1 MATQCSQDSFDFG
14 TVEGRRVVA
23 RFDGGDITSN
33 AGALLL
39 GAADK
44 AIGLVRRLTACFHD
58 ERDPD
63 LIEHAVATMVGQRI
77 FGHALGHEDLNDHD
91 RLRHDPVLATLA
103 GKLEAKREACAPLA
117 GKSTLNR
124 LELSL
129 RGQTTRY
136 CKIGHDAEAIAELFV
151 DLFLESYGADAGGH
165 QKRRARKPPKR
176 ITLDMDAT
184 HDPIHGMQEG
194 RAFSAFYDCYCYLP
208 LYVFCGRHLL
218 CARLRSVDKDA
229 ADGAVEELARIV
241 AHIRSRWPKVKILLR
256 ADSGFARDDIMVW
269 CKENRVDYVLGL
281 ARNPRLV
288 GAIARELVLARRSFR
303 RTGQAARRYAN
314 LDSWQTRE
322 SWSRSRRVVAKAEWI
337 DGKANPRFVVT
348 SLHRAKASARYLYEN
363 VYCER
368 GEMENRFK
376 EVQGDLFADRT
387 STGTFAANQ
396 LRLWFASFSYVLM
409 CALRRL
415 GLQGTALAKATCGT
429 IRLRLLKIGAIVTR
443 SVRRVKIAL
452 SSACPDRELFA
463 TAARRLVALRL

>member
-1 MATQCSQDSFDFG
+1 MATECSQDSFEFG
-14 TVEGRRVVA
+14 TVEGRKVVA
-23 RFDGGDITSN
+23 QFDGGDITSN

-44 AIGLVRRLTACFHD
+44 AIGLVRRLAACFHD

-63 LIEHAVATMVGQRI
+63 LIEHSVATMVGQRV
-77 FGHALGHEDLNDHD
+77 FGLALGHEDLNDHD

-103 GKLEAKREACAPLA
+103 GKLEAKREGCAPLA

-129 RGQTTRY
+129 RWQTTRY
-136 CKIGHDAEAIAELFV
+136 CKIGHDDKAIAELLV
-151 DLFLESYGADAGGH
+151 DLFLES
-165 QKRRARKPPKR
+165 KPKAPKR

-218 CARLRSVDKDA
+218 AAKLRSVDKDA
-229 ADGAVEELARIV
+229 ADGAVEELAGIV
-241 AHIRSRWPKVKILLR
+241 ARIRSRWPKVKILLR
-256 ADSGFARDDIMVW
+256 ADSGFAREDIMCW
-269 CKENRVDYVLGL
+269 CEKNRVDYVLGL

-288 GAIARELVLARRSFR
+288 GAIARELAAARRSFR
-303 RTGQAARRYAN
+303 RTGQAARRYAS
-314 LDSWQTRE
+314 LDAWQTRE
-322 SWSRSRRVVAKAEWI
+322 SWSRPRRVVAKAEWI

-348 SLHRAKASARYLYEN
+348 SLHRAKASARFLYED
-363 VYCER
+363 VYCQR

-396 LRLWFASFSYVLM
+396 LRLWLASFAYVLI
-409 CALRRL
+409 CTLRRL

-429 IRLRLLKIGAIVTR
+429 IRLRLLKIGAIVTK

-452 SSACPDRELFA
+452 SSACPDQELFA
-463 TAARRLVALRL
+463 TAARRLIALRL